1 MTPSLAVFIPGLM
14 GAGIIVSIVML
25 VSDGLRRLLPVRGDR
40 ARGVH
45 VSRRARARVHD
56 LVSVRTGE
64 APLPVTVLRVP
75 RPRSVSLALGA
86 LALAGAVA
94 IMVGA
99 VVVYRGHG
107 SVLSGRGWPLGGGA
121 VLAFPLG
128 AAGLVLLL
136 SSALGPRRPG
146 WLDRLARMEPLG
158 ALPDPETI
166 GVPSTLPQEV

>member
-25 VSDGLRRLLPVRGDR
+25 VSDGIRRLLPVRGER
-40 ARGVH
+40 ARAVH
-45 VSRRARARVHD
+45 IATRAQARVHD

-64 APLPVTVLRVP
+64 PPLPATVSRVP
-75 RPRSVSLALGA
+75 RPRAVSLALGA
-86 LALAGAVA
+86 LALAGAGA

-107 SVLSGRGWPLGGGA
+107 SVWSGRGWPLGVG
-121 VLAFPLG
+121 LALALPLG

-136 SSALGPRRPG
+136 SGAVGPRRPG
-146 WLDRLARMEPLG
+146 WLERLARMEPLG
-158 ALPDPETI
+158 VLPDPETI
-166 GVPSTLPQEV
+166 AVSPLHQEV